1 MLRIYSLIFFCLPLL
16 FNIHAQEKYVSH
28 SAGMVVSP
36 DNVKGYQS
44 VAKTPTGISADT
56 NGNIYYSDAG
66 NCLIR
71 MMDGATSK
79 LFTKIGTGICGYNG
93 DDLPGTTTSLA
104 KPKSVWVDSSG
115 SIYIADSNNFRV
127 RRCTALVRMMETV
140 AGNGLS
146 SDSGDSGLAT
156 SAGLSSPNDIHGD
169 TSGNLYIACST
180 SIRFVDVGTGIIST
194 LVSGLLNPQG
204 IYFQESMQ
212 ILYIAETNANVI
224 KTVTSSGII
233 TTIAGTGVAGKSID
247 SAYSTSTSLG
257 RYVTAF
263 AEGGSVY
270 HYVGPWISFAQYVG
284 DGSNATLG
292 ILNQPNQI
300 WGDTMGTLYV
310 ADGGNGLIRK
320 ITTSNIISSLG
331 NASGAYSFNRPFGV
345 YGDTSNHL
353 YVSDFAASV
362 LYKIT

>member
-1 MLRIYSLIFFCLPLL
+1 M
-16 FNIHAQEKYVSH
+16 SH

-93 DDLPGTTTSLA
+93 DDLPGTSTMIGRVGNIFLDSDGQIYWPEMDNGLVRVFNSVTNVQTMAGSRVRNPNIFADNVPCTATSLA

-257 RYVTAF
+257 SPADIYYDENNLLF
-263 AEGGSVY
+263 Y
-270 HYVGPWISFAQYVG
+270 FI
-284 DGSNATLG
+284 L
-292 ILNQPNQI
+292 LNQLQ
-300 WGDTMGTLYV
+300 GMLQH
-310 ADGGNGLIRK
+310 
-320 ITTSNIISSLG
+320 SLKVE
-331 NASGAYSFNRPFGV
+331 ASTIMWDHGFLSRNMLVMAPMP
-345 YGDTSNHL
+345 L
-353 YVSDFAASV
+353 
-362 LYKIT
+362 